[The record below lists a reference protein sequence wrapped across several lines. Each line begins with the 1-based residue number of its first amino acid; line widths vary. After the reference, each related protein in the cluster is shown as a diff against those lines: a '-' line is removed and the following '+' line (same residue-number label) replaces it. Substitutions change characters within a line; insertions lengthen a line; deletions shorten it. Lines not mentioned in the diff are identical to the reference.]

1 MSPTA
6 LPLTTQQIVVDEL
19 FPHAPELIW
28 RALTTGALIERWLPM
43 SPTGFEAIPGK
54 RFTFKTKPA
63 GEWDGTIDCEV
74 LEVVPQQRLSY
85 SWRSGHPGNVG
96 YGAPLDT
103 VVSWSLSGSSQG
115 TRLRL
120 VHAGFVAPK
129 NDTAYQSM
137 RQGWTQVLATLGQV
151 AGNTH

>member
-1 MSPTA
+1 MSHITLPTA
-6 LPLTTQQIVVDEL
+6 TQQIVVDEL

-28 RALTTGALIERWLPM
+28 RALTTGDLIARWLPM
-43 SPTGFEAIPGK
+43 SPTGFEPVKGK
-54 RFTFKTKPA
+54 RFTLKTKPA
-63 GEWDGTIDCEV
+63 GAWDGTIDCEV
-74 LEVVPQQRLSY
+74 LEVVTHERLSY

-103 VVSWSLSGSSQG
+103 VVSWSLSASSQG

-120 VHAGFVAPK
+120 VHAGFITPK

-137 RQGWTQVLATLGQV
+137 SQGWSKVLPVLGEV
-151 AGNTH
+151 AGNKH